1 MSSDPA
7 ARVVAIGLDATES
20 SLVRRMLESGDLP
33 MVRSILDRGSW
44 GRLTSPTSYSSG
56 SVWPNFFTGTRECDH
71 GQYATWNWDSQR
83 MRLAY
88 TDEDRLVPFWKDLVA
103 RGRTLG
109 LIDVPFA
116 PFLGLSSGYEV
127 HEWGA
132 HSRIEGRVRVS
143 PPAVADQVT
152 RRFATHP
159 FTDDLARPPMNP
171 SEVRGFLDD
180 CIAGVRLRGDLAEH
194 LVTEVGTDLSLIVF
208 EEAHHAGHFLWHT
221 VEPDLPMYSDIPP
234 DALPE
239 RDLADLYREMDRQ
252 VGRIV
257 EAAGPDATVFVFA
270 LHGMEK
276 ARGVPWVLEPLLAE
290 LGLSSIAPDA
300 EGRRS
305 MLTRLKSHV
314 PDFVRDV
321 YRRTVP
327 LSRRSQWGRS
337 GIMPSYA
344 STTTRSISLPAEQY
358 GFVRINLAGREAQ
371 GIVSPDEYE
380 KTCDLVEE
388 AIRALTTVDGRPVA
402 LDVVRPPRGSHP
414 DGLPDLVVHW
424 TDAAFEVPAV
434 VGGVEVPA
442 IRREQ
447 TGQHAWDGFCIA
459 AGPGAPDLSG
469 KTVASEELHHLVLR
483 ALER

>member
-1 MSSDPA
+1 
-7 ARVVAIGLDATES
+7 VAIGLDATES
-20 SLVRRMLESGDLP
+20 SLVRRMLDDGDLP
-33 MVRSILDRGSW
+33 MVQSVLDRGSW
-44 GRLTSPTSYSSG
+44 ARVTSPTAHSSG
-56 SVWPNFFTGTRECDH
+56 SVWPNFFTGQRECDH
-71 GQYATWNWDSQR
+71 GQYATWNWDSRR

-88 TDEDRLVPFWKDLVA
+88 TDEDRFVPFWKDLVA
-103 RGRTLG
+103 RGTTVG
-109 LIDVPFA
+109 LVDVPFA
-116 PFLGLSSGYEV
+116 PFLRLTSGYEV

-143 PPAVADQVT
+143 PPAVSDRVE
-152 RRFATHP
+152 RFATHP
-159 FTDDLARPPMNP
+159 FTDDLARPPANP
-171 SEVRGFLDD
+171 SEVRQFLED
-180 CIAGVRLRGDLAEH
+180 CTAGVRLRGDLAEH
-194 LVTEVGTDLSLIVF
+194 LVGEVRTDLSLVVF

-221 VEPDLPMYSDIPP
+221 VEPTLPMYSDIPAA
-234 DALPE
+234 DLPE
-239 RDLADLYREMDRQ
+239 RSLVDLYREMDRQ

-290 LGLSSIAPDA
+290 LGLATVAGDA

-305 MLTRLKSHV
+305 LLSRLKSRV
-314 PDFVRDV
+314 PGPVRDL

-337 GIMPSYA
+337 GIMPSYDW
-344 STTTRSISLPAEQY
+344 STTRAFSLPAEQY

-371 GIVSPDEYE
+371 GIVPADEYD

-402 LDVVRPPRGSHP
+402 LDVVRPPRGAHP

-424 TDAAFEVPAV
+424 TDAAFEVPAL

-447 TGQHAWDGFCIA
+447 TGQHAWDGFCVA
-459 AGPGAPDLSG
+459 AGPAAPDLSG
-469 KTVASEELHHLVLR
+469 ETIAAEELHHLVLR
-483 ALER
+483 ALDR